1 MTTPTLA
8 EAREAALQLAGTY
21 ANVVTRFLE
30 SLDAASPQPASAS
43 TPQPSWRQLAAIPE
57 SHVKSAVLHA
67 LGITPPP
74 EGVSRY
80 LELGDGL
87 LMEHGAAGLICT
99 DPTLGSYY
107 SGAQEAIRRY
117 RLSKGTPS
125 GDITRR
131 WMAARGLLPSTTTKS

>member
-8 EAREAALQLAGTY
+8 EAREAALQLAGTC

-30 SLDAASPQPASAS
+30 SLDATAPQPAPAA

-57 SHVKSAVLHA
+57 SHVKAGVLHA

-74 EGVSRY
+74 QGISRY
-80 LELGDGL
+80 LDLGDGL
-87 LMEHGAAGLICT
+87 KMEAGQAGLIVT
-99 DPTLGSYY
+99 DPQRGSRYLT
-107 SGAQEAIRRY
+107 GKEAIRLY

-125 GDITRR
+125 GDLTRYFLT
-131 WMAARGLLPSTTTKS
+131 AHNLLT